1 MGSGLGPVYLAMS
14 AVWAYWIG
22 VLVMALRARLQGVS
36 GSGLVPALAVEKIL
50 WVFWLPVITSWILFP
65 WLSITD
71 DNAVW
76 QLPQAAR
83 VEPFWLALRWLSAA
97 MTWVCFGATIYCW
110 RWMGQNWRVVV
121 TTDDRTELISD
132 GPFSRV
138 RHPIYSISILMMLC
152 TLLALP
158 IWPLAIATL
167 LHVILMN
174 LKARNEERWMARA
187 HGQAY
192 VDYRGKTNR
201 FFPGRRRA

>member
-1 MGSGLGPVYLAMS
+1 MGNGLGPVYLVMT
-14 AVWAYWIG
+14 AVWAYWVG
-22 VLVMALRARLQGVS
+22 VLVMAARARLKGAS
-36 GSGLVPALAVEKIL
+36 HSGLVPALAVEKIM
-50 WVFWLPVITSWILFP
+50 WVLWLPVITGWILFP
-65 WLSITD
+65 WLSITN

-83 VEPFWLALRWLSAA
+83 VELFWLTLRWLSAA

-121 TTDDRTELISD
+121 TTEERTELISD

-158 IWPLAIATL
+158 IWPLAIAAL
-167 LHVILMN
+167 LHIILMN

-192 VDYRGKTNR
+192 IDYRGKTNR
-201 FFPGRRRA
+201 FFPARRRA